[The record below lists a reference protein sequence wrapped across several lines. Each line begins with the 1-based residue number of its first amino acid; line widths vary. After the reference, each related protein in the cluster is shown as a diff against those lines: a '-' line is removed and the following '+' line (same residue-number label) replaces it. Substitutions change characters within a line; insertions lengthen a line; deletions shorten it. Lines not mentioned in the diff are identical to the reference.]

1 MGQAGFKRFSSGPGG
16 AGRRAVGAGRGAGW
30 TGATAAGAA
39 VAVWCMQGSRL
50 ALLAKEDQE
59 VLTPEEIEY
68 DNRVRQ
74 YKQPYQASARNI
86 DNQKK

>member
-1 MGQAGFKRFSSGPGG
+1 
-16 AGRRAVGAGRGAGW
+16 
-30 TGATAAGAA
+30 
-39 VAVWCMQGSRL
+39 MQGSRL